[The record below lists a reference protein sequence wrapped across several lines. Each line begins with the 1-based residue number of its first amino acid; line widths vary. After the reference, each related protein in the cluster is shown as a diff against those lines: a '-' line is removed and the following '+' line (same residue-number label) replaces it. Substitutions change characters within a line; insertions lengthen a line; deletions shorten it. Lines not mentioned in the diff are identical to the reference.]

1 MAIKTIRNDE
11 HADGKLPI
19 SAGSNITL
27 TDTGNTLVIAAT
39 TGAGGV
45 SSITASTGIST
56 SASTGAVTL
65 TNTGVT
71 SIVAGTGISISGA
84 TGAVT
89 VTSTASGSGGY
100 TKTFM
105 LMGA

>member
-39 TGAGGV
+39 TG
-45 SSITASTGIST
+45 
-56 SASTGAVTL
+56 
-65 TNTGVT
+65 VT
-71 SIVAGTGISISGA
+71 SIVAGDGISISGA

>member
-1 MAIKTIRNDE
+1 MAIKVTRNDE

-39 TGAGGV
+39 TGAGG
-45 SSITASTGIST
+45 
-56 SASTGAVTL
+56 
-65 TNTGVT
+65 
-71 SIVAGTGISISGA
+71 
-84 TGAVT
+84 
-89 VTSTASGSGGY
+89 SGGY